1 MLMRG
6 IDNDSNWIHVKAPGA
21 NFDAADLERYAR
33 SKKYQSD
40 ALAQGVED
48 RKIHAAF

>member
-6 IDNDSNWIHVKAPGA
+6 IDNDDNWVHVKAPGA
-21 NFDAADLERYAR
+21 NFDAADLERYAPI
-33 SKKYQSD
+33 KKDQSD
-40 ALAQGVED
+40 ALEQGVED